1 MKRLGRSRQGINKLR
16 PKKTLSW
23 GEHIKRLLL
32 SLFFVFAFGV
42 HLKWSEA
49 QETPKHTALSPLSFD
64 INYVYRQGGVGE
76 LEPIKSGDVLHSGDH
91 YKIIFTPDKD
101 CYVYIF
107 QVDSTGH
114 FFQLFPMKS
123 FRGVRVDN
131 TNPVTQGT
139 TYTLPN
145 SDKAF
150 MLDRQV
156 GLERIYF
163 IASNERNQELEN
175 FYLEWQGA
183 TTRKQTKQAE
193 RAKDKLNK
201 YFKKRGIVVVAP
213 SNESLQVSWE
223 ESGEAFSVVNQR
235 LEDLS
240 EDNMHVLEFF
250 HK

>member
-1 MKRLGRSRQGINKLR
+1 M
-16 PKKTLSW
+16 
-23 GEHIKRLLL
+23 KRLLL
-32 SLFFVFAFGV
+32 SLFVVFALGA
-42 HLKWSEA
+42 HLEWSEA
-49 QETPKHTALSPLSFD
+49 QENSKPPASSPLSFD

-76 LEPIKSGDVLHSGDH
+76 LKPIKSGDVLHSGDH

-101 CYVYIF
+101 CYVYIY

-114 FFQLFPMKS
+114 FFQLFPMQS

-131 TNPVTQGT
+131 TNPVMQGM
-139 TYTLPN
+139 TYTLPS

-156 GLERIYF
+156 GVERIYF
-163 IASNERNQELEN
+163 IASIERKQELEN
-175 FYLEWQGA
+175 LYRDWRVA
-183 TTRKQTKQAE
+183 STRKQPKQAE
-193 RAKDKLNK
+193 NAKDKLNK

-213 SNESLQVSWE
+213 SDKSLQVSWE

-240 EDNMHVLEFF
+240 KDNMHVLEFF
-250 HK
+250 HR

>member
-1 MKRLGRSRQGINKLR
+1 M
-16 PKKTLSW
+16 
-23 GEHIKRLLL
+23 KRLLL
-32 SLFFVFAFGV
+32 SLFVLFALGVFI
-42 HLKWSEA
+42 KWSEA
-49 QETPKHTALSPLSFD
+49 QETSKHPASPPLSFD
-64 INYVYRQGGVGE
+64 INYVYRQSALGE
-76 LEPIKSGDVLHSGDH
+76 LKPIKSGDVLHSGDH

-131 TNPVTQGT
+131 TNPVMQGT
-139 TYTLPN
+139 TYTLPR

-156 GLERIYF
+156 GVERIYF

-175 FYLEWQGA
+175 LYRDWQGA
-183 TTRKQTKQAE
+183 TTRKQPKQAE
-193 RAKDKLNK
+193 NAKDKLNK

-213 SNESLQVSWE
+213 SDESLRVSWE

-235 LEDLS
+235 LEELS
-240 EDNMHVLEFF
+240 EDNMHVLQFF
-250 HK
+250 HR